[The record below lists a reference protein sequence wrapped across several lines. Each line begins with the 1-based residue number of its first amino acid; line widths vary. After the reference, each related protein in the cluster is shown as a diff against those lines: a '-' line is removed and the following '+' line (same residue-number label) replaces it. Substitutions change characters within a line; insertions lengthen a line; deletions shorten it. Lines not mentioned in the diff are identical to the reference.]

1 MTSKGYCFGSEN
13 MKYILSVILIVGMF
27 LSFAAALVAML
38 FFTKTINTP
47 EELRDFVYGR
57 SDSVDVFS
65 DYKVREDK
73 FSELASQMEKYRSDY
88 KRLTEQAE
96 ANQESLAKRMIL
108 LDSEKDSLQRVKSQL
123 GLVAD
128 SVAIRENRERMQ
140 GLAKFYEKIKA
151 ARAAEILQESTVL
164 NDTSVATLMK
174 MLKPQQM
181 GKIMGYMEPS
191 FAAKITKIMHSVSIE

>member
-1 MTSKGYCFGSEN
+1 

-27 LSFAAALVAML
+27 LSFAAALIAML

-96 ANQESLAKRMIL
+96 AHQESLAKRMMM

-128 SVAIRENRERMQ
+128 SVSARESRERMQ
-140 GLAKFYEKIKA
+140 GLAKVYEKIKA

>member
-1 MTSKGYCFGSEN
+1 

-27 LSFAAALVAML
+27 LSFAAALIAML

-96 ANQESLAKRMIL
+96 AHQESLAKRMMM

-128 SVAIRENRERMQ
+128 SVSARESRERMQ

-181 GKIMGYMEPS
+181 GKIMGYMEPA

>member
-1 MTSKGYCFGSEN
+1 

>member
-1 MTSKGYCFGSEN
+1 

-27 LSFAAALVAML
+27 LSFASALIAML
-38 FFTKTINTP
+38 FFTETINTP

-96 ANQESLAKRMIL
+96 ANQESLAKRMML
-108 LDSEKDSLQRVKSQL
+108 LDSEKDSLQLVKSQL
-123 GLVAD
+123 GIVAD
-128 SVAIRENRERMQ
+128 SVSIRESRERMQ

-181 GKIMGYMEPS
+181 GKIMGYMESS

>member
-1 MTSKGYCFGSEN
+1 
-13 MKYILSVILIVGMF
+13 MKYILSMILIVGMF
-27 LSFAAALVAML
+27 LSFTSALIAML

-96 ANQESLAKRMIL
+96 ANQESLAKRMML
-108 LDSEKDSLQRVKSQL
+108 LDSEKDSLQLVKSQL
-123 GLVAD
+123 GIVAD
-128 SVAIRENRERMQ
+128 SVSIRESRERMQ

-151 ARAAEILQESTVL
+151 R
-164 NDTSVATLMK
+164 K
-174 MLKPQQM
+174 
-181 GKIMGYMEPS
+181 
-191 FAAKITKIMHSVSIE
+191 H